1 MNNKQLM
8 KATASNMTACPTVKA
23 KKKKRETINN
33 EHTIAKRTIVSPKN
47 YKKWCVHI

>member
-23 KKKKRETINN
+23 KKKKKGNN
-33 EHTIAKRTIVSPKN
+33 K
-47 YKKWCVHI
+47 